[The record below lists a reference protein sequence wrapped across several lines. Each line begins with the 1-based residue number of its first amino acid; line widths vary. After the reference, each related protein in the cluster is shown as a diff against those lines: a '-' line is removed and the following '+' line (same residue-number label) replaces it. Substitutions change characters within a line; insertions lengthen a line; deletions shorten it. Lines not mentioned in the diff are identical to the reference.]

1 MLTDARGRHEH
12 CARNCNDCS
21 SASHGGTGTQCKV
34 FIPVA
39 VGAVYRSRMRRTK
52 IGVTEEIPKE
62 DLCFEG
68 SEAFK
73 DFCDAFDEVA
83 YNVTGN
89 EWTVKAVFG
98 MLAPLE
104 QQIVL
109 RLLVCGEAGVDITLA
124 RNWVTVSGSFARA
137 VAVLESLRIVE
148 AVDDA
153 KKLRIPTAFSMN
165 LG

>member
-1 MLTDARGRHEH
+1 MSTGLGLNIIKTLDRAAKDRLYGATNEEDAV
-12 CARNCNDCS
+12 
-21 SASHGGTGTQCKV
+21 SA
-34 FIPVA
+34 
-39 VGAVYRSRMRRTK
+39 
-52 IGVTEEIPKE
+52 
-62 DLCFEG
+62 
-68 SEAFK
+68 
-73 DFCDAFDEVA
+73 
-83 YNVTGN
+83 GN

-153 KKLRIPTAFSMN
+153 KKLRIPTAFSTN
-165 LG
+165 LGRP